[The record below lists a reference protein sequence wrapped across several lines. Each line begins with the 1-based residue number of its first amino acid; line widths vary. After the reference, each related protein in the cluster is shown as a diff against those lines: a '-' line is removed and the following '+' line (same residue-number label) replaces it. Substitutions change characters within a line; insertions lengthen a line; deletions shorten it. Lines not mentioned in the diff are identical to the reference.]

1 MKFEDLI
8 RRRALKKGAKKHRT
22 LVSVNGRT
30 PPMDSA
36 FTRFDGIFLFHWTL
50 SLRACTGYHR
60 HGPLSRLF
68 PLFSPGFIRVAP
80 FFSARP
86 GLTPFPRRDIVLE
99 PCRCGGMVDTRDLK
113 SLAGNRVPVRVRSPA
128 LKTAPPP
135 GGAVFS
141 PAIPTSNRPPA
152 TGAQRPWASPVPEG
166 DSSPLAS
173 PAGMRWFIYFRCL
186 NNNAV

>member
-68 PLFSPGFIRVAP
+68 PLFSLCSFGCFLCSLLFRVSSV
-80 FFSARP
+80 FSSP
-86 GLTPFPRRDIVLE
+86 PDLTPSPRRDIVVE

-128 LKTAPPP
+128 LKKAPLPWGAFFSS
-135 GGAVFS
+135 GGPTLG
-141 PAIPTSNRPPA
+141 PAPA
-152 TGAQRPWASPVPEG
+152 TARRA
-166 DSSPLAS
+166 
-173 PAGMRWFIYFRCL
+173 
-186 NNNAV
+186 